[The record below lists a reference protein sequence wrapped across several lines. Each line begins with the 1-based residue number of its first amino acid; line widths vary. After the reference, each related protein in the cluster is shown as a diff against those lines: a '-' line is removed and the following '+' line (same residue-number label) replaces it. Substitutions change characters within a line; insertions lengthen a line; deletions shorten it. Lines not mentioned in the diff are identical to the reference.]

1 MIEVTRRNRNEPSGA
16 GRLAK
21 RNMTMMQNVRTIV
34 SISEW
39 AVEIAILIN
48 MAARVVVFSI
58 GTLDRVRLDLDLVVE
73 RGRGILT

>member
-21 RNMTMMQNVRTIV
+21 RNMAMMQNVRTIV
-34 SISEW
+34 SISKW

-58 GTLDRVRLDLDLVVE
+58 GTLDRVRLYLDLVIE